1 MGLLMSPWLWMSI
14 ILTSAAAA
22 VPTGFF
28 LPRQRK
34 IVSAL
39 AQGELP
45 TVPRLSMATGLFSLV
60 WLVVTVLMIL
70 RPGST
75 TGLRWP

>member
-14 ILTSAAAA
+14 ILTSAGAAIL
-22 VPTGFF
+22 TGFI

-39 AQGELP
+39 AQGDELP
-45 TVPRLSMATGLFSLV
+45 TTPPRLSMVNGLYSLV

-70 RPGST
+70 PPGST
-75 TGLRWP
+75 TGL